1 MVPSLDHIA
10 VVVEDIDEALT
21 FYRDALGL
29 EVVERRTVPQEG
41 VEVASVS
48 LGEVSLEL
56 VKPLD
61 AGSGV
66 ARFLQKRGEGLH
78 HVCLTVDDVEPALE
92 RLRREGAELINDEPQ
107 VGADGTRYAFI
118 HPRSAHGVLVE
129 LYERR
134 T

>member
-1 MVPSLDHIA
+1 MVPSIDHIA
-10 VVVEDIDEALT
+10 VVVEDIDQALG

-29 EVVERRTVPQEG
+29 EVAERRTVPDEG

-56 VKPLD
+56 VRPLD
-61 AGSGV
+61 AESGV
-66 ARFLQKRGEGLH
+66 GRFLSKQGEGLH
-78 HVCLTVDDVEPALE
+78 HVCLTVEDIEAALE
-92 RLRREGAELINDEPQ
+92 RLRGEGAELINEEPL

-118 HPRSAHGVLVE
+118 HPRAAHGVLVE

-134 T
+134 P